1 MICMHAPSYL
11 SPVSKVV
18 EAKHVA
24 VTVGCLCIP
33 VLNEAAV
40 VMKDSSAVLILFT

>member
-1 MICMHAPSYL
+1 MHDPSYL

-24 VTVGCLCIP
+24 VTAVCLCIP
-33 VLNEAAV
+33 VINEAAV
-40 VMKDSSAVLILFT
+40 VMKDSSAVLVLFK

>member
-1 MICMHAPSYL
+1 MHDPSYL

-24 VTVGCLCIP
+24 VTAVCLSVPI
-33 VLNEAAV
+33 LNEPAIV
-40 VMKDSSAVLILFT
+40 VKDSSAVLILFR